1 MSAASQEGGDAAS
14 RGLSGLKLP
23 GWMYMVGSKCHW
35 RTKGGGG
42 GGSSDV
48 GFSKGS
54 RRISKSSSEPV
65 RGVFRRGALL
75 VGDTGG

>member
-14 RGLSGLKLP
+14 LGLWGLKLP
-23 GWMYMVGSKCHW
+23 GWMYMVGSKWHW
-35 RTKGGGG
+35 RWPKGS
-42 GGSSDV
+42 SSDV

-65 RGVFRRGALL
+65 QGDFRRGALL
-75 VGDTGG
+75 VGDAGG